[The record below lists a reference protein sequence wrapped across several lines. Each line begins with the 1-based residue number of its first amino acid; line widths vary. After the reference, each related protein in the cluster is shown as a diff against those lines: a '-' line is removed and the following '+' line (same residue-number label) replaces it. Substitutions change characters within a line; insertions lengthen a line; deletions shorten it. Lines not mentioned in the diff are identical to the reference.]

1 MSCQKRCI
9 GNRTESSVSE
19 VTCRLPGVC
28 WKKMLPVG
36 NFLLRRRKRNNCS
49 IGNIR
54 QLLQGKEFPT
64 LCLLRKYGQ
73 REKIRGSVSLPKRIR
88 RSAFSGRERKKEHGS
103 FLKKRR
109 KMWRTSSFPA
119 CPRHII
125 LKMRNFYFFPL
136 PTVRKRIKNFGN
148 PKYTAFKK
156 NITGRRK
163 RKKISSAR

>member
-1 MSCQKRCI
+1 M
-9 GNRTESSVSE
+9 SE
-19 VTCRLPGVC
+19 VTCRLPGGC

-36 NFLLRRRKRNNCS
+36 DFLLRRRKRNNCS

-54 QLLQGKEFPT
+54 RLLQGKEFPA
-64 LCLLRKYGQ
+64 LCLSRKYGQ

-88 RSAFSGRERKKEHGS
+88 RSVFSGRERKKEHGS

-125 LKMRNFYFFPL
+125 LKMQNFYSFPL
-136 PTVRKRIKNFGN
+136 PIARKRIRNFGN
-148 PKYTAFKK
+148 LKYTAFKK